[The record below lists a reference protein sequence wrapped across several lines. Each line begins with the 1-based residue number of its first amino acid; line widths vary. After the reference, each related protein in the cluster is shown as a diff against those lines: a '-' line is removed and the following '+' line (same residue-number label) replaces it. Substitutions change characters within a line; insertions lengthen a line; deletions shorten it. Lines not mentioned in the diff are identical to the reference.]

1 MLEEVDGFILT
12 EMPYKESS
20 KIINVL
26 TKEYGIIG
34 ILAKGAASLKSKNR
48 VATMRL
54 SYAKF
59 NIYYKK
65 DKLSTL
71 VSADIINPLK
81 NIRSDIFLISYV
93 SYITELTYQVYKQS
107 ESKEI
112 YDNFITTIL
121 KIEDG
126 LDPLVL
132 TNILEIKYLEKLGV
146 LFDLNECV
154 FCNNLQGIATISAD
168 AGGFVCQKCLTNEIP
183 VNPKV
188 IKMIRMYYYINIES
202 IKDIKV
208 EESIKKTINNFLDI
222 YYEKY
227 TVLYL
232 NSKNFLKSID
242 K

>member
-154 FCNNLQGIATISAD
+154 FCKSLQGIATISAD

-188 IKMIRMYYYINIES
+188 IKMIRVYYYINIES

-227 TVLYL
+227 TGLYL

>member
-112 YDNFITTIL
+112 YANFITTIL

-154 FCNNLQGIATISAD
+154 FCKSLQGIATISAD

-227 TVLYL
+227 TGLYL

>member
-154 FCNNLQGIATISAD
+154 FCKSLQGIATISAD

-208 EESIKKTINNFLDI
+208 EEPLKKTINNFLDI

-227 TVLYL
+227 TGLYL

>member
-20 KIINVL
+20 KIINIL
-26 TKEYGIIG
+26 TKNYGIIG
-34 ILAKGAASLKSKNR
+34 IIAKGAASLKSKNR

-81 NIRSDIFLISYV
+81 NIRSDIFLISYL

-107 ESKEI
+107 ESKDI
-112 YDNFITTIL
+112 YDNFITAVL
-121 KIEDG
+121 KIEEG

-132 TNILEIKYLEKLGV
+132 TNILEIKYLDKLGV
-146 LFDLNECV
+146 LFNLDECV
-154 FCNNLQGIATISAD
+154 FCKSKKDIATINAD
-168 AGGFVCQKCLTNEIP
+168 AGGFVCKKCLTNE
-183 VNPKV
+183 VLVDPKV
-188 IKMIRMYYYINIES
+188 IKMLRMYYYIDIKS

-208 EESIKKTINNFLDI
+208 DDFIKKTINTFLDI

-227 TVLYL
+227 TGLYL
-232 NSKNFLKSID
+232 NSKKFLKSID

>member
-154 FCNNLQGIATISAD
+154 FCKSLQGIATISAD

-208 EESIKKTINNFLDI
+208 EKSIKKTINNFLDI

-227 TVLYL
+227 TGLYL

>member
-154 FCNNLQGIATISAD
+154 FCKSLQGIATISAD

-227 TVLYL
+227 TGLYL